1 MLLSEGGILTSEL
14 VKVLARVDGS
24 VDGGEDVGR
33 ETDAVRGEARLLLND
48 DVISMLSCRMHA
60 SQRAVL
66 RSAYL
71 LRRSSRHRE
80 SLADGPSRGRSGSS
94 RGRSS
99 AHNRRRLSRGA
110 LACVK
115 LVLRTREQADEHRG
129 KEQ

>member
-14 VKVLARVDGS
+14 VEVLARVDGGI
-24 VDGGEDVGR
+24 DGGEDVGR

-60 SQRAVL
+60 SKRAGL

-71 LRRSSRHRE
+71 LRLSGRYWQ

-94 RGRSS
+94 RSRRS
-99 AHNRRRLSRGA
+99 AHNRRRLPWGT
-110 LACVK
+110 LARIE
-115 LVLRTREQADEHRG
+115 LVLRTREQADEH
-129 KEQ
+129 